1 MFSPYL
7 GIGRLGGGGGG
18 LSPNGLAHKLLMQ
31 FFTLGSSKSKFPK
44 LVFFDIVTTHND
56 HSSYVK
62 HSLGG
67 SYLFFTLFGYWVWGG
82 GGASPNGVV
91 HHLLVQIFT
100 LGRSKLEVLVFLY
113 GDHSQ

>member
-1 MFSPYL
+1 MCFHPTWVL
-7 GIGRLGGGGGG
+7 GVWGGGGG
-18 LSPNGLAHKLLMQ
+18 LVSQWTGTQIADAVFHPGQLKIEVSETC
-31 FFTLGSSKSKFPK
+31 F
-44 LVFFDIVTTHND
+44 FFDIVTTHND

-82 GGASPNGVV
+82 ASPKGVV

-100 LGRSKLEVLVFLY
+100 LGRSKLEVLVFLIW
-113 GDHSQ
+113 